1 MKTAAIYTR
10 VSSDQQKENKTIG
23 SQVDEL
29 LHYAQEQGFLE
40 MKGTAEPYW
49 FVQVLKK

>member
-10 VSSDQQKENKTIG
+10 VSSDHQKENKTIG

-29 LHYAQEQGFLE
+29 LRFAEEQGYVVPGRICF
-40 MKGTAEPYW
+40 
-49 FVQVLKK
+49 